1 MNYQKLA
8 LAISAEIKRRKMIMV
23 FTVKNAGLGESTLQ
37 AWCRGKSKPT
47 QDESVEGLLRLI
59 KCLKVDIKQFS
70 DLETFHGR
78 LTYSRLSNQLTV
90 SKLAEKS
97 SLSTASISN
106 FENNGHKP
114 NSVSIFKLAQA
125 LNVKADWL
133 LNGESKPVRNG
144 LVDLPP
150 IVEAEI
156 VESETDK
163 RFREAFGTHE
173 ELRVWHEENEG
184 KKPLVPI
191 VISKIGDN
199 EVNSV
204 SARDLYLDLGMDGS
218 NWAKWSRINVVEN
231 EFFKAG
237 FDFVLL
243 VPSTSEVSRGNHA
256 NDYAVTIE
264 FAKHIAM
271 MAKTQRA
278 HDYRNYFIECEKKVI
293 NKQIE
298 QPRLSIS
305 ELNHE
310 FKNAREL
317 ASNRGYMNGEVNDA
331 AAKILKEFAGV
342 DLDAIIGKPKHR
354 FDVQKMAQGRLVD

>member
-8 LAISAEIKRRKMIMV
+8 LAISAEIKKRNMIMA

-37 AWCRGKSKPT
+37 AWCRGKNKPT

-97 SLSTASISN
+97 SLSTTSISN

-125 LNVKADWL
+125 LNVKTDWL
-133 LNGESKPVRNG
+133 FNGEPKPVRNG
-144 LVDLPP
+144 LKDLPP

-163 RFREAFGTHE
+163 RFREAFGTHQ
-173 ELRVWHEENEG
+173 ENEG
-184 KKPLVPI
+184 KKTLVPI

-204 SARDLYLDLGMDGS
+204 SARDLYLDLGMSGDQ
-218 NWAKWSRINVVEN
+218 WARWSRLNIAEN
-231 EFFKAG
+231 EFFKKNI
-237 FDFVLL
+237 DFILL
-243 VPSTSEVSRGNHA
+243 DTKSSEVLRGNHA

-271 MAKTQRA
+271 MAKTKRA

-298 QPRLSIS
+298 QPKLTIS

-317 ASNRGYMNGEVNDA
+317 ASNRGY
-331 AAKILKEFAGV
+331 I
-342 DLDAIIGKPKHR
+342 PC
-354 FDVQKMAQGRLVD
+354 